1 MPLLDW
7 LRFERKLNMNLTV
20 QTSTV
25 DRARHDARAG
35 KVVVRF
41 AGDSGD
47 GIQVLGSEFAKSSA
61 FAGHDIMTFP
71 DFPAEIRA
79 PVGTTFGV
87 SAFQIQ
93 FGGPKVR
100 TPGDK
105 ADVLIAFNPAALKTN
120 LYTVKSG
127 GLIILDEGAFS
138 KRNIEKAG
146 YEADPREDGSLD
158 GYRVLPIDISTQT
171 GEAVAESGVG
181 KKQAGRA
188 KNFWALGL
196 TYWMFGRDRTPTQNW
211 IKAKFAKIPDAAQ
224 ANMMALNAGHA
235 FGETIEIGPDIAA
248 RALPADDI
256 SSDSKAITGTDA
268 MALGLAAVAACSQ
281 TQVSYCTY
289 PITPA
294 TALLHVLAK
303 YNGKGV
309 VTFQAEDEIA
319 AVTSAIGASYAGSLG
334 VTGSSGPGIALKG
347 EALGLAVAT
356 ELPLIVIDV
365 QRAGPSTGMPTKAEQ
380 TDLNIAAI
388 GRHGEAPIPVL
399 APAKPSECFDIMI
412 EAARLAMT
420 YMTPV
425 FVLSDA
431 YLANA
436 AEPWSAPDI
445 DSIPDITPNFRTEAE
460 GFHPFVRNEET
471 LSRPWVKPGTPGL
484 EHRIGGLEKAENSGH
499 ISYDP
504 DNHQRMMELRAEK
517 ISKIAKTGLQAEVE
531 VGPEEGDLVVVGWG
545 STHGALKS
553 SVEHMNAAGHK
564 VAHVHLRQVIPMPEN
579 LEDLLRRY
587 KKVVVAEMNSGQLR
601 SFIRSEYLIPAEGL
615 NKISGQPFHVD
626 EVEAQLLSHLEA

>member
-1 MPLLDW
+1 MNVMTQQSAVDVA
-7 LRFERKLNMNLTV
+7 RK
-20 QTSTV
+20 
-25 DRARHDARAG
+25 DARAG

-47 GIQVLGSEFAKSSA
+47 GIQVLGTEFAKSSA
-61 FAGHDIMTFP
+61 GAGHDIMTFP

-100 TPGDK
+100 TPGDR

-120 LYTVKSG
+120 LVQVKSG
-127 GLIILDEGAFS
+127 GLIIIDEGAFS
-138 KRNIEKAG
+138 DRNIEKAG
-146 YEADPREDGSLD
+146 YEKDPRDDGSLD
-158 GYRVLPIDISTQT
+158 GYRVLPIDISKQT
-171 GEAVAESGVG
+171 AEAVAESGVG

-196 TYWMFGRDRTPTQNW
+196 TYWMFGRDRNLTLKW
-211 IKAKFAKIPDAAQ
+211 IEAKFAKLPDAAA
-224 ANMMALNAGHA
+224 ANAMALNAGHA
-235 FGETIEIGPDIAA
+235 FGETTEIGPDIAA
-248 RALPADDI
+248 RALPAEDL
-256 SSDSKAITGTDA
+256 SADSKAITGTDA
-268 MALGLAAVAACSQ
+268 MALGLAAVAACSN
-281 TQVSYCTY
+281 TQVTYCTY

-303 YNGKGV
+303 WKGKGV

-319 AVTSAIGASYAGSLG
+319 AATSAIGASYGGTLG
-334 VTGSSGPGIALKG
+334 VTASSGPGIALKG

-380 TDLNIAAI
+380 ADLNMVTL
-388 GRHGEAPIPVL
+388 GRHGEAPCPVL
-399 APAKPSECFDIMI
+399 APAKPGECFEIMI

-436 AEPWSAPDI
+436 AEPWTAPDI
-445 DSIPDITPNFRTEAE
+445 NSLPDITPQFRTEPE
-460 GFHPFVRNEET
+460 GFHPFVRNEDT
-471 LSRPWVKPGTPGL
+471 LARPWVKPGTPNL
-484 EHRIGGLEKAENSGH
+484 EHRIGGIEKAENSGH

-504 DNHQRMMELRAEK
+504 ANHQRMTELRAQK
-517 ISKIAKTGLQAEVE
+517 IQKIAKTGLQAEIE
-531 VGPEEGDLVVVGWG
+531 VGPDEGDLVVVGWG

-553 SVEHMNAAGHK
+553 SVEHLNAAGHK
-564 VAHVHLRQVIPMPEN
+564 VAHIHLRQVIPLPDN
-579 LEDLLRRY
+579 LEELLRRY

-601 SFIRSEYLIPAEGL
+601 SFIRSEYLIPAYGL

-626 EVEAQLLSHLEA
+626 EVEEELLSYLGS

>member
-1 MPLLDW
+1 
-7 LRFERKLNMNLTV
+7 MNI
-20 QTSTV
+20 STQPSAMEQNKV
-25 DRARHDARAG
+25 VAG
-35 KVVVRF
+35 KIVVRF

-47 GIQVLGSEFAKSSA
+47 GIQVLGTEFAKSSA
-61 FAGHDIMTFP
+61 LAGHDIMTFP

-120 LYTVKSG
+120 LHTARDG
-127 GLIILDEGAFS
+127 ALIIYDEGAFGT
-138 KRNIEKAG
+138 RNIEKAG
-146 YEADPREDGSLD
+146 YESNPLEDGSLK
-158 GYRVLPIDISTQT
+158 GYRVLPIDISKQT
-171 GEAVAESGVG
+171 LEAVAESGVG

-188 KNFWALGL
+188 KNFWSLGL
-196 TYWMFGRDRTPTQNW
+196 IFWMFGRDRQPTLDW
-211 IKAKFAKIPDAAQ
+211 INTKFAKIPDAAA
-224 ANMMALNAGHA
+224 ANVMALNAGHA

-248 RALPADDI
+248 RAFPSEDTSAG
-256 SSDSKAITGTDA
+256 KAITGTDA

-303 YNGKGV
+303 WKGKGV

-319 AVTSAIGASYAGSLG
+319 AATAAIGASYAGTIG
-334 VTGSSGPGIALKG
+334 VTASSGPGIALKG
-347 EALGLAVAT
+347 EAIGLAVMT

-380 TDLNIAAI
+380 ADLNIATH
-388 GRHGEAPIPVL
+388 GRHGEAPCPVL
-399 APAKPSECFDIMI
+399 APAKPSECFEAMI
-412 EAARLAMT
+412 EAARLAT
-420 YMTPV
+420 KYMTPV

-436 AEPWSAPDI
+436 AEPWNAPGVDTL
-445 DSIPDITPNFRTEAE
+445 PDLTPAFRTDTE
-460 GFHPFVRNEET
+460 GFHPYLRDDN
-471 LSRPWVKPGTPGL
+471 LARPWVKPGTLGL
-484 EHRIGGLEKAENSGH
+484 EHRIGGIEKAENSGH

-504 DNHQRMMELRAEK
+504 SNHQRMTELRAEK
-517 ISKIAKTGLQAEVE
+517 VQKIAKDGRQAELE
-531 VGPEEGDLVVVGWG
+531 FGPEEGDLVVLGWG

-553 SVEHMNAAGHK
+553 ATERLNAAGHK
-564 VAHVHLRQVIPMPEN
+564 VAHIHLRQVIPLPEN

-601 SFIRSEYLIPAEGL
+601 AMIRSEYLIPAEGL

-626 EVEAQLLSHLEA
+626 EVETDLLKILGA